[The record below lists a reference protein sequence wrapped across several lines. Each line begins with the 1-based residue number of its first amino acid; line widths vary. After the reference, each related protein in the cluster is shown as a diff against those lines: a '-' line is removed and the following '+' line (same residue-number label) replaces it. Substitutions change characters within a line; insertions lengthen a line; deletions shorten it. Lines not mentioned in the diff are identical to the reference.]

1 MTITETSTNRPAVYV
16 GTFAKY
22 NAGSIGGAWLKL
34 DNYTDKEEFLEACA
48 KLHSDESD
56 PEFMFQDFE
65 NFPEK
70 YYSEDSI
77 SDELF
82 EFLEMD
88 ENDRK
93 IVELFWDHVDK
104 TADAERALEAYR
116 GCWDSE
122 EDWAWEVLKIS
133 GIVTSIPEQYQ
144 CYFNVK
150 AWMRD
155 QFMNFVHTSR
165 GVHVFD
171 SNF

>member
-1 MTITETSTNRPAVYV
+1 MTITEITTNRPAVYV

-34 DNYTDKEEFLEACA
+34 DDYTDREEFLEACA

-56 PEFMFQDFE
+56 PELMFQDFE

-70 YYSEDSI
+70 FYSECDI

-88 ENDRK
+88 EDDRQ
-93 IVELFWDHVDK
+93 IVELFWDNVDDS
-104 TADAERALEAYR
+104 ASAESALEAYQ
-116 GCWDSE
+116 GCHDSE
-122 EDWAWEVLKIS
+122 EDWAWEVLEDW
-133 GIVTSIPEQYQ
+133 GILARIPEQYQ
-144 CYFNVK
+144 CYFDAK

-165 GVHVFD
+165 GVHVFN
-171 SNF
+171 SNY